1 MTPPPPM
8 FPANGYVTARAKPTA
23 TALQRRQPTAS
34 PSSGTD
40 SATMN
45 NGAANEI
52 GRASCRERV
61 CQYV

>member
-1 MTPPPPM
+1 MAWNSMPQGSSMISTP
-8 FPANGYVTARAKPTA
+8 AKPTA

-52 GRASCRERV
+52 A
-61 CQYV
+61 